1 MIEALAIIGGIGTT
15 SALVAVI
22 VLAFKNSSRA
32 DQVIAMLKAIDAE
45 REETR
50 TVRSQLAQEEQ
61 AHVVTE
67 TQLKDEHA
75 LRISAEARL
84 VLAQRRVTELLKSH
98 LERASDEE
106 IRAATAAA
114 FGGFASDGVPLS
126 ETEDGRLLRPGED
139 ADVPPA

>member
-22 VLAFKNSSRA
+22 VLAFKLASRG
-32 DQVIAMLKAIDAE
+32 DKIISTLGELDKE

-61 AHVVTE
+61 AHVTTE
-67 TQLKDEHA
+67 TQLEDEHA

-114 FGGFASDGVPLS
+114 FGGFDDGVVPLS

-139 ADVPPA
+139 ADVSSP

>member
-1 MIEALAIIGGIGTT
+1 MISVLAGISGTST
-15 SALVAVI
+15 LALVAV
-22 VLAFKNSSRA
+22 VVWLVYKSFAAKDA
-32 DQVIAMLKAIDAE
+32 QIATLGKLDTE

-61 AHVVTE
+61 AHAVTE

-75 LRISAEARL
+75 LRISTEARL

-106 IRAATAAA
+106 IRTATAAA

-126 ETEDGRLLRPGED
+126 ETEDGRLLRPGDD
-139 ADVPPA
+139 A